1 MNVGSIIGIMFG
13 VVIGVNMLSP
23 VNDVIL
29 TVTTP
34 TYATSVVSM
43 GGLIPLLFI
52 VTIMLM
58 MLAAAG
64 FRT

>member
-1 MNVGSIIGIMFG
+1 MLG

-34 TYATSVVSM
+34 TYDTSVVSM

>member
-1 MNVGSIIGIMFG
+1 MLG

-34 TYATSVVSM
+34 TYNTSVVSM
-43 GGLIPLLFI
+43 SSLIPLLFI

>member
-1 MNVGSIIGIMFG
+1 MNVGSIIGIMLG

-34 TYATSVVSM
+34 TYDTSVVSM
-43 GGLIPLLFI
+43 WPE
-52 VTIMLM
+52 
-58 MLAAAG
+58 
-64 FRT
+64 

>member
-1 MNVGSIIGIMFG
+1 MNVGSIIGIMLG

-29 TVTTP
+29 TLTTP
-34 TYATSVVSM
+34 TYSTSVTSM